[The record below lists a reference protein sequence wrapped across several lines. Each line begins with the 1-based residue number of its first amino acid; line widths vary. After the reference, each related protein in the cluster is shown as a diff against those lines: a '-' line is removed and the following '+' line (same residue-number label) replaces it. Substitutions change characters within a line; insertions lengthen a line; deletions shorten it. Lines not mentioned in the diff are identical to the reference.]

1 MKLEIENLLNDK
13 FNRARNQFVV
23 KLNGNT
29 FFQSYN
35 TIIAK
40 IDKNRN
46 VTVAEDWNH
55 SKTTRKH
62 LYIWLRDIA
71 RMTYIASGDDFIKAV
86 KRKEIKIVETLKY

>member
-1 MKLEIENLLNDK
+1 MHQRTIIYNKYLKDLRNKENIHY
-13 FNRARNQFVV
+13 FS
-23 KLNGNT
+23 
-29 FFQSYN
+29 FFN

-46 VTVAEDWNH
+46 VTVAEDWSY

-71 RMTYIASGDDFIKAV
+71 RMTYIVSEDDFIKAV